1 MKYHTYRRIQF
12 CYYLL
17 TFISICV
24 MITFGII
31 AVVCGS
37 VLYGCLTASAVVF
50 ASIGVK
56 RSEEYQTKI
65 DKYYE

>member
-1 MKYHTYRRIQF
+1 
-12 CYYLL
+12 
-17 TFISICV
+17 
-24 MITFGII
+24 MITFGIL